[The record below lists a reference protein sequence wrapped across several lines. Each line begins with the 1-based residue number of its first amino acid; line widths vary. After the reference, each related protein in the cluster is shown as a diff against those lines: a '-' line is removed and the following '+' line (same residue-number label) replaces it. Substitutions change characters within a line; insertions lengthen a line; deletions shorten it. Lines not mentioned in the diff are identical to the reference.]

1 MRTKIFI
8 FFFASYGYLL
18 GLHLF
23 KENRAE
29 AAENYKRL
37 SAATV
42 MDREMVSYASKLD
55 SIVEA
60 SRQRMQDCRP
70 QVASQSFE
78 QQVRCDDVLLETICD
93 FNESIS
99 YKDARRLA
107 ALIERKADF
116 YNVDPYLV
124 AALVSQE
131 SAFCQEAISPVGALG
146 LGQLMPETAA
156 DLGVDPMDSSENLD
170 GCVRYLAQNLDAWA
184 YTNDPIG
191 LALASYNAG
200 PGAVAM
206 YGGVPPYEETQNY
219 VSIIKYRYDQI
230 RSRSVSFGGSSHSYG

>member
-23 KENRAE
+23 KENRAD
-29 AAENYKRL
+29 AAENYQRL
-37 SAATV
+37 SAAAV

-60 SRQRMQDCRP
+60 SRDRMQDCRP
-70 QVASQSFE
+70 AATE
-78 QQVRCDDVLLETICD
+78 PIEKQVRYDHVLFETICD
-93 FNESIS
+93 YNESID

-131 SAFCQEAISPVGALG
+131 SAFSQDAISPVGALG

-156 DLGVDPMDSSENLD
+156 DLGVDPTDSSQNLD

-206 YGGVPPYEETQNY
+206 YGGVPPYEETENY
-219 VSIIKYRYDQI
+219 VYIIKYRYDQI
-230 RSRSVSFGGSSHSYG
+230 RSRSVSSGSKSHSYG